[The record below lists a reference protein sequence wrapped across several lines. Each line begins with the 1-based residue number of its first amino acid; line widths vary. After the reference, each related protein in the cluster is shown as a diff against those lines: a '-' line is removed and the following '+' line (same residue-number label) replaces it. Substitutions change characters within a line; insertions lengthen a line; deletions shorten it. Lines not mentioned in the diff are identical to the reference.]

1 MSEAINHSER
11 KHALLSASGASRWIN
26 CTPSPRLEEQF
37 EEPESS
43 DFAEEGTLAH
53 EFGDLSLRKII
64 GLLDEDSYAKQTDLL
79 RAHKMYTD
87 EMEGEVEK
95 YTTYVLEE
103 LSAARQITKD
113 ALLYIETKVNLTEY
127 IEAGF
132 GTCDAIIIA
141 DGVME
146 VIDLKYGKGV
156 RVSAKDNSQLK
167 LYGLGALRDMEH
179 IYDIETVRLTIC
191 QPRLDAI
198 SSWDISAKD
207 LKTWGEEVVKPRAEM
222 AFKGE
227 GEQCAGDWCKWCKAK
242 VRCRALAEQNLALAR
257 LDFADPAL
265 LDDTELLN
273 AYALMPRLQDW
284 VNAVSDYLLKSALDG
299 KQWEGLKL
307 VEGRSVRS
315 WSDQDKAIEVLKGL
329 GHKDEAILNVKLKGI
344 GDIEKVVGKKE
355 FPIVLGSYVVKPQGK
370 PTLVDA
376 SDKRQ
381 AIGLDTAKE
390 DFKD

>member
-26 CTPSPRLEEQF
+26 CPPSPRLEEQF
-37 EEPESS
+37 DEPESS

-53 EFGDLSLRKII
+53 EFGDLGLRRLI
-64 GLLDEDSYAKQTDLL
+64 GLLDGDSYTKQTDLL
-79 RAHKMYTD
+79 RTHKLYTD
-87 EMEGEVEK
+87 EMESEVEK
-95 YTTYVLEE
+95 YTSYVLEE
-103 LSAARQITKD
+103 LSAARQSTRD

-127 IEAGF
+127 IEDGF

-156 RVSAKDNSQLK
+156 KVSAKDNSQLK
-167 LYGLGALRDMEH
+167 LYGLGALRDMEC
-179 IYDIETVRLTIC
+179 IFDIETVRLTIC
-191 QPRLDAI
+191 QPRLDSI
-198 SSWDISAKD
+198 SSWDINVED
-207 LKTWGEEVVKPRAEM
+207 LKTWGEEVVKPKAVM

-227 GEQCAGDWCKWCKAK
+227 GEQCAGDWCRWCKAK
-242 VRCRALAEQNLALAR
+242 VRCRALAEQTLALAK

-265 LDDTELLN
+265 LDDMELLN
-273 AYALMPRLQDW
+273 AYTLMPRLQDW
-284 VNAVSDYLLKSALDG
+284 VNAVSEYLLKSALEG

-355 FPIVLGSYVVKPQGK
+355 FPTILGSYCIKPLGK
-370 PTLVDA
+370 PTLV
-376 SDKRQ
+376 SVEDKRQ